1 MIEMRIDNLKN
12 RLSAV
17 ESQIGARQLPTTDGS
32 GQRCWLSIAEKDI
45 LAVYVDLLD
54 IEAARQ
60 LGSNADIAPDVLD
73 KLRLWSRVELPAV
86 GDPLLADIRDRAR
99 AVVGA

>member
-1 MIEMRIDNLKN
+1 MRIEDLRK
-12 RLSAV
+12 RFSLIK
-17 ESQIGARQLPTTDGS
+17 SQIGAKQLPTTNDS
-32 GQRCWLSIAEKDI
+32 GQRRWLSIAEKDI

-54 IEAARQ
+54 IETARQ
-60 LGSNADIAPDVLD
+60 LGGNADIAPDVLD
-73 KLRLWSRVELPAV
+73 KLRLWSQVDLLAV

>member
-1 MIEMRIDNLKN
+1 MRIENLKN
-12 RLSAV
+12 RLSAI
-17 ESQIGARQLPTTDGS
+17 EKSIGAKQLSTTDGG

-60 LGSNADIAPDVLD
+60 LGDNADIAPDVLNN
-73 KLRLWSRVELPAV
+73 LRLWSRVELPTV

>member
-1 MIEMRIDNLKN
+1 MKIEDLRK
-12 RLSAV
+12 RLYAI
-17 ESQIGARQLPTTDGS
+17 ESHIGARLLPTTDGS
-32 GQRCWLSIAEKDI
+32 GQRCWISIAEKDI

-60 LGSNADIAPDVLD
+60 LGSNADIAPDMLNN
-73 KLRLWSRVELPAV
+73 LRLWSRVELPIMENPV
-86 GDPLLADIRDRAR
+86 LNDIKDRAR

>member
-1 MIEMRIDNLKN
+1 MRIENLKN
-12 RLSAV
+12 RLSAI
-17 ESQIGARQLPTTDGS
+17 EKSIGAKQLSTTDGG

-45 LAVYVDLLD
+45 LAVVVDLLD

-60 LGSNADIAPDVLD
+60 LGSNADIAPDMLNN
-73 KLRLWSRVELPAV
+73 LRLWSRVELPIMENPV
-86 GDPLLADIRDRAR
+86 LNDIKDRAR

>member
-1 MIEMRIDNLKN
+1 MKFDDLRKRLYAIE
-12 RLSAV
+12 SH
-17 ESQIGARQLPTTDGS
+17 IGARLLPTTDSS
-32 GQRCWLSIAEKDI
+32 GQRRWLSIAEKDI

-60 LGSNADIAPDVLD
+60 LGGNADIAPDVLD
-73 KLRLWSRVELPAV
+73 KLRLWSRAELPAV
-86 GDPLLADIRDRAR
+86 GDPLLADIRGQAG